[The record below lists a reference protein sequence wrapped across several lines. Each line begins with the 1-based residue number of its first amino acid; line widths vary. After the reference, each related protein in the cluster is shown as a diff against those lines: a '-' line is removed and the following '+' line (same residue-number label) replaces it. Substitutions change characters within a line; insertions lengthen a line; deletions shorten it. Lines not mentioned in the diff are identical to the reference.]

1 MTRSP
6 LLTMELKLA
15 FIGYGNV
22 ARSFS
27 RILDSRGESL
37 AREYGLSCRTVAI
50 STARHGS
57 VISDDGIDPVE
68 AAAAVEAGVS
78 LSSIEGVR
86 AASDPHEVI
95 EECGADILFE
105 TTTLNPVDGEPAA
118 TYIRETLERGM
129 HVVTANKGPVAFAY
143 REIMSIARQNRVCFR
158 FEGTV
163 MDGAP
168 VFNLYEYCLPGISVR
183 GFAGV
188 LNSTTNLIIDGMGRG
203 LSFED
208 ALFEAQRIGV
218 AEANADYDVEGWDA
232 SVKAVV
238 LANVLMGAEIHPAD
252 VAREG
257 IRGIIGVDVRAARE
271 RGMAIRLVARGLK
284 DGDRVKLSVKAERI
298 PVDSL
303 LGSTRGTTNALILQT
318 DLMGEIA
325 IVETDPGVEQTAYAL
340 LSDMLAVRRFIGE
353 AKD

>member
-1 MTRSP
+1 
-6 LLTMELKLA
+6 MELKLA

-22 ARSFS
+22 ARSFA
-27 RILDSRGESL
+27 RILDSRRESL
-37 AREYGLSCRTVAI
+37 AREYGLSCRIVAI
-50 STARHGS
+50 ATARHGS
-57 VISDDGIDPVE
+57 VISDNGIDPVK
-68 AAAAVEAGVS
+68 AAAAVEAGAS
-78 LSSIEGVR
+78 LCSIEGVR
-86 AASDPHEVI
+86 AVRDPHEVI
-95 EECGADILFE
+95 EQCGADILFE

-118 TYIRETLERGM
+118 TYIREALKRGI
-129 HVVTANKGPVAFAY
+129 HVVTANKGPVAFAH
-143 REIMSIARQNRVCFR
+143 REIASIARRNRVCFR

-168 VFNLYEYCLPGISVR
+168 VFNLYEYCLPGARVR

-188 LNSTTNLIIDGMGRG
+188 LNSTTNMILDGMGRG

-208 ALFEAQRIGV
+208 AICEAQTIGV

-232 SVKAVV
+232 SVKAVI

-257 IRGIIGVDVRAARE
+257 IRGIRGVDVRSALE

-284 DGDRVKLSVKAERI
+284 DGDRVKLSVAPERI
-298 PVDSL
+298 PIDSL
-303 LGSTRGTTNALILQT
+303 LGATRGTTNALILQT

-340 LSDMLAVRRFIGE
+340 LSDMLAVSRFVGE
-353 AKD
+353 ASD